1 MDMKD
6 KVVVVTGASSGIGRA
21 TAHAF
26 AKRGAS
32 LLLAARSD
40 QQLDVVEAECA
51 ELGVR
56 AIGVPTDV
64 RQQRRGRGAGRPR
77 PRRSTAASTSG

>member
-51 ELGVR
+51 DLGVR

-64 RQQRRGRGAGRPR
+64 GNNDEVEALAARAE
-77 PRRSTAASTSG
+77 RSTAASTSG